1 DERTGEPYYDATIE
15 ITPESYAKLSD
26 DNMEL
31 LPGMPADVLINIGER
46 TLFEYLLQPI
56 TNAFARTFIDD

>member
-1 DERTGEPYYDATIE
+1 
-15 ITPESYAKLSD
+15 
-26 DNMEL
+26 MEL